1 MLVLLAAALAAA
13 PAAQAAP
20 LRAGVGKA
28 DITPRTGY
36 YLGGW
41 TRQDRVAQGQ
51 HTRLWAR
58 ALVLQ
63 RGDRKVA
70 LVALDLF
77 MVPGGLVKHVGD
89 ALSARGFSESNLL
102 VSASHTHSGP
112 GGYANFKTF
121 NTAAPGLAT
130 VTDPLSFYRL
140 LDAPPADPQLYSFLV
155 RQVTAAVRRADR
167 DRAPAQAGWGR
178 AEIHGLT
185 QNRSIEAHL
194 ADHGIQRERGQGS
207 AAEDPQGVDHT
218 IDPQVNV
225 LRVDKLVGGRHVPI
239 GGWSTFADHGTV
251 TKSSFP
257 YYNQD
262 HHASALQVFERGV
275 RRSGRVPRRQAVL
288 NVYGNSN
295 EGDQSA
301 GLVRDGPAASDYVGR
316 VEAAAML
323 RAWRRANAA
332 LSSEPQLDVRW
343 TRTCFCGQATEG
355 GNVADYAMIG
365 FPFLTGSEEE
375 RGPLFD
381 VTRVPLE
388 GMRNPLPVPGQ
399 GHKTGIPLSSDT
411 VPKAVPLTALRVGDG
426 LIVTLPGEPTAEVGA
441 RLRAAVRESTGLD
454 RVVVSGLA
462 GEFIQYLTTPEEY
475 DRQHYEG
482 GSTLYGPLSSNLLR
496 QELVELSRRLVRGE
510 PAQAAYPLDPTNGVS
525 PDGPPYDPGAPSGTA
540 TEQPAGVVR
549 RFEQAA
555 FGWQGGPYGLDRP
568 LGRAFV
574 VVQRRS
580 GGRWRQRGQRPRPR
594 HAVEGRRRGR
604 PPRAV
609 GGAAQRGRRPLPAP
623 GPSRALPADLAKLQG
638 AAREDAHGAAG
649 GRAGRPCGRGA
660 RLPGG
665 GTRPRPPPPP
675 VERKRRSRALPGRRP
690 HRGRATA
697 TRHRV
702 HGRRPAGHPGEHP
715 GGGRTRPARQRERR
729 GVRGSL
735 GAAGR
740 CSRGAPGS
748 PAFGAQRVALS
759 TALSRSG
766 ACCASTPT
774 ALAAALAPGP
784 ATTTRYP
791 SSSK

>member
-1 MLVLLAAALAAA
+1 M
-13 PAAQAAP
+13 
-20 LRAGVGKA
+20 
-28 DITPRTGY
+28 
-36 YLGGW
+36 
-41 TRQDRVAQGQ
+41 
-51 HTRLWAR
+51 
-58 ALVLQ
+58 
-63 RGDRKVA
+63 
-70 LVALDLF
+70 
-77 MVPGGLVKHVGD
+77 
-89 ALSARGFSESNLL
+89 
-102 VSASHTHSGP
+102 
-112 GGYANFKTF
+112 
-121 NTAAPGLAT
+121 
-130 VTDPLSFYRL
+130 
-140 LDAPPADPQLYSFLV
+140 
-155 RQVTAAVRRADR
+155 
-167 DRAPAQAGWGR
+167 
-178 AEIHGLT
+178 
-185 QNRSIEAHL
+185 
-194 ADHGIQRERGQGS
+194 
-207 AAEDPQGVDHT
+207 
-218 IDPQVNV
+218 NV

-388 GMRNPLPVPGQ
+388 GTRNPLPVPGQ
-399 GHKTGIPLSSDT
+399 GHKTGIPLTADT

-525 PDGPPYDPGAPSGTA
+525 PNGPPYDPGAASGTI
-540 TEQPAGVVR
+540 TEQPAGR
-549 RFEQAA
+549 SAA
-555 FGWQGGPYGLDRP
+555 SSRPPSAGGAGRTGWT
-568 LGRAFV
+568 GRSAA
-574 VVQRRS
+574 RSWSSSAEAAGAGAPWTATSASACCGRSTARAPTARS
-580 GGRWRQRGQRPRPR
+580 GRCRAPRPR
-594 HAVEGRRRGR
+594 
-604 PPRAV
+604 
-609 GGAAQRGRRPLPAP
+609 AATG
-623 GPSRALPADLAKLQG
+623 
-638 AAREDAHGAAG
+638 
-649 GRAGRPCGRGA
+649 
-660 RLPGG
+660 
-665 GTRPRPPPPP
+665 
-675 VERKRRSRALPGRRP
+675 
-690 HRGRATA
+690 
-697 TRHRV
+697 
-702 HGRRPAGHPGEHP
+702 
-715 GGGRTRPARQRERR
+715 
-729 GVRGSL
+729 
-735 GAAGR
+735 
-740 CSRGAPGS
+740 
-748 PAFGAQRVALS
+748 
-759 TALSRSG
+759 SRSEP
-766 ACCASTPT
+766 S
-774 ALAAALAPGP
+774 
-784 ATTTRYP
+784 ATG
-791 SSSK
+791 

>member
-1 MLVLLAAALAAA
+1 MLLVAALAAA
-13 PAAQAAP
+13 PAAQAEP
-20 LRAGVGKA
+20 LQAGVGRA

-51 HTRLWAR
+51 HTRLWSR

-63 RGDRKVA
+63 RGERKVA
-70 LVALDLF
+70 LVAVDLF

-89 ALSARGFSESNLL
+89 ALAAQGFSESNLL
-102 VSASHTHSGP
+102 ISASHTHSGP
-112 GGYANFKTF
+112 GGYANFRTF

-130 VTDPLSFYRL
+130 VTDPMSFYRL

-155 RQVTAAVRRADR
+155 RQVTAAVRRADE
-167 DRAPAQAGWGR
+167 DRAPAQAGWGS

-194 ADHGIQRERGQGS
+194 ADHGIVRERGQGS

-225 LRVDKLVGGRHVPI
+225 LRVDKLVDGQQIPI

-262 HHASALQVFERGV
+262 HHASALQVFEQGV
-275 RRSGRVPRRQAVL
+275 RRAGGVPRGQAVL

-323 RAWRRANAA
+323 RAWRQAGAA
-332 LSSEPQLDVRW
+332 LSPEPELDVRW

-388 GMRNPLPVPGQ
+388 GTRNPLPVPGQ
-399 GHKTGIPLSSDT
+399 GHKVGIPLSSDT
-411 VPKAVPLTALRVGDG
+411 VPKAVPLMALRVADG
-426 LIVTLPGEPTAEVGA
+426 VIVTLPGEPTAEVGA
-441 RLRAAVRESTGLD
+441 RVRAAVRQSTGME
-454 RVVVSGLA
+454 RIVVSGLA
-462 GEFIQYLTTPEEY
+462 GEFIQYFTTPEEY

-496 QELVELSRRLVRGE
+496 QELAELSRRLVSGE

-525 PDGPPYDPGAPSGTA
+525 PDGPPYEPGAAAGTI
-540 TEQPAGVVR
+540 TEQPAGDVR
-549 RFEQAA
+549 RFDQAA
-555 FGWQGGPYGLDRP
+555 FAWNGGPFGLDRP

-574 VVQRRS
+574 VVQRWS
-580 GGRWRQRGQRPRPR
+580 DGRWRRADSDLGLGMLWKVDDEGAYRAVWEVPRAAAEGLYRLQVQANRYRLTSSSFQVLPARTLTVRAASAPPGSVAVTLDYPAAVRDHDLR
-594 HAVEGRRRGR
+594 HR
-604 PPRAV
+604 PPSASGGVVRFQV
-609 GGAAQRGRRPLPAP
+609 GDQTVEVRQSRGTVFTVEAPAGTPVSVPAGAASDRHGNVN
-623 GPSRALPADLAKLQG
+623 G
-638 AAREDAHGAAG
+638 AAFAA
-649 GRAGRPCGRGA
+649 P
-660 RLPGG
+660 
-665 GTRPRPPPPP
+665 
-675 VERKRRSRALPGRRP
+675 
-690 HRGRATA
+690 
-697 TRHRV
+697 
-702 HGRRPAGHPGEHP
+702 
-715 GGGRTRPARQRERR
+715 
-729 GVRGSL
+729 
-735 GAAGR
+735 
-740 CSRGAPGS
+740 
-748 PAFGAQRVALS
+748 
-759 TALSRSG
+759 
-766 ACCASTPT
+766 
-774 ALAAALAPGP
+774 
-784 ATTTRYP
+784 
-791 SSSK
+791 

>member
-1 MLVLLAAALAAA
+1 MKRPWALLVLLAATLAAA
-13 PAAQAAP
+13 PAAQAAPQAAP

-140 LDAPPADPQLYSFLV
+140 LDPPPADPQLYSFLV

-194 ADHGIQRERGQGS
+194 ADHGIQRERGQGA

-218 IDPQVNV
+218 IDAQVNV

-262 HHASALQVFERGV
+262 HHASALQVFERAV
-275 RRSGRVPRRQAVL
+275 RRSGRVPRGQAVL

-323 RAWRRANAA
+323 RAWRRANAV
-332 LSSEPQLDVRW
+332 LISKPQLDVRW

-388 GMRNPLPVPGQ
+388 GTRNPLPVPGQ
-399 GHKTGIPLSSDT
+399 GHKTGIPLSADT

-426 LIVTLPGEPTAEVGA
+426 LIVTLPGEPTAEVGE
-441 RLRAAVRESTGLD
+441 RLRAAVRESTGMD

-496 QELVELSRRLVRGE
+496 QELVELSRRLVSGE

-525 PDGPPYDPGAPSGTA
+525 PDGPPYDPGAATGTA
-540 TEQPAGVVR
+540 TEQPAGAVR

-555 FGWQGGPYGLDRP
+555 FGWRGAPYGLDRP

-574 VVQRRS
+574 VVQRRN
-580 GGRWRQRGQRPRPR
+580 GGRWHSVDSDLGLGMLWKVDGEGAYRALWEVPRTAATGRYRLQVRAERYRLTSRSFRVRRARTLTVRQVAAPAGQVAVALDYPAAVRDRDLRHRPSSASGGAVRFKVGDRTVVVRQQRGTVFTVD
-594 HAVEGRRRGR
+594 A
-604 PPRAV
+604 PP
-609 GGAAQRGRRPLPAP
+609 GAAVRISP
-623 GPSRALPADLAKLQG
+623 G
-638 AAREDAHGAAG
+638 AARDRHGNVNGAA
-649 GRAGRPCGRGA
+649 
-660 RLPGG
+660 
-665 GTRPRPPPPP
+665 
-675 VERKRRSRALPGRRP
+675 VALP
-690 HRGRATA
+690 
-697 TRHRV
+697 
-702 HGRRPAGHPGEHP
+702 
-715 GGGRTRPARQRERR
+715 
-729 GVRGSL
+729 
-735 GAAGR
+735 
-740 CSRGAPGS
+740 
-748 PAFGAQRVALS
+748 
-759 TALSRSG
+759 
-766 ACCASTPT
+766 
-774 ALAAALAPGP
+774 
-784 ATTTRYP
+784 
-791 SSSK
+791 

>member
-1 MLVLLAAALAAA
+1 VAVLVLLTPLAAA
-13 PAAQAAP
+13 SPAHAAD
-20 LRAGVGKA
+20 LRAGVGRA

-70 LVALDLF
+70 LVAVDLF

-89 ALSARGFSESNLL
+89 ALASRGFSESNLL

-112 GGYANFKTF
+112 GGYANFRTF

-130 VTDPLSFYRL
+130 ATDPLSFYRL

-155 RQVTAAVRRADR
+155 RQVTAAVRRADA
-167 DRAPAQAGWGR
+167 DRGPARAAWGG

-185 QNRSIEAHL
+185 MNRSIEAHL
-194 ADHGIQRERGQGS
+194 ADHGIQRERGSGS
-207 AAEDPQGVDHT
+207 AAEDPEGVDHT

-225 LRVDKLVGGRHVPI
+225 LRVDKRTGGRLVPI

-251 TKSSFP
+251 TKSSFQ

-262 HHASALQVFERGV
+262 HHASALQVFEQRV
-275 RRSGRVPRRQAVL
+275 RRAGRVPRRQLVL

-316 VEAAAML
+316 VEAAAMV
-323 RAWRRANAA
+323 RAWRRAGAA
-332 LSSEPQLDVRW
+332 LTPTPELDVRW

-381 VTRVPLE
+381 VTQTPFE

-399 GHKTGIPLSSDT
+399 GHKMGIPLDAST

-426 LIVTLPGEPTAEVGA
+426 LIVTLPGEPTTEVG
-441 RLRAAVRESTGLD
+441 RRVRAAVQQASGLD
-454 RVVVSGLA
+454 RIVVSGVA

-496 QELVELSRRLVRGE
+496 QELAELARRLVSGE
-510 PAQAAYPLDPTNGVS
+510 PAQGAYPLDPTNGIT
-525 PDGPPYDPGAPSGTA
+525 PDAPPYDPGAASGA
-540 TEQPAGVVR
+540 IESQAKRAVR
-549 RFEQAA
+549 RFERAELR
-555 FGWQGGPYGLDRP
+555 WRGGPYGLDRP
-568 LGRAFV
+568 FGRAFV
-574 VVQRRS
+574 AVQRRVR
-580 GGRWRQRGQRPRPR
+580 GRWRTVDS
-594 HAVEGRRRGR
+594 ASASECSGR
-604 PPRAV
+604 
-609 GGAAQRGRRPLPAP
+609 
-623 GPSRALPADLAKLQG
+623 
-638 AAREDAHGAAG
+638 
-649 GRAGRPCGRGA
+649 
-660 RLPGG
+660 
-665 GTRPRPPPPP
+665 
-675 VERKRRSRALPGRRP
+675 
-690 HRGRATA
+690 
-697 TRHRV
+697 
-702 HGRRPAGHPGEHP
+702 
-715 GGGRTRPARQRERR
+715 
-729 GVRGSL
+729 
-735 GAAGR
+735 
-740 CSRGAPGS
+740 
-748 PAFGAQRVALS
+748 S
-759 TALSRSG
+759 TLR
-766 ACCASTPT
+766 
-774 ALAAALAPGP
+774 
-784 ATTTRYP
+784 ATTTRSGRCRARPPPASTASRSARSATASPRAASACASPVRSPSARWARRPAPLPWFSTTRRPCATSTCATGRPVPAAASSASGSAAGP
-791 SSSK
+791 SSCAAAARRSRSRARPERP